1 MDARE
6 HLRGT
11 GPGDLVAVSLPPG
24 PAWLPLLEE
33 LWASGAA
40 VLPLDHRL
48 RPAEVRSIVDRARP
62 GVVLDPE
69 GATVHT
75 EGSGVEAG
83 IGLVLATSGTAGIP
97 KVVELA
103 REAVEAAVA
112 ASDEALGIGA
122 SEPWL
127 CCLPPAHVGGLLVLM
142 RGVLTGA
149 TVEVHPGFDAGG
161 RRRRADADHVSPV
174 PTMLTRLLESG
185 ADLGRFRTILVGGA
199 ALTDPAAE
207 AARARGTRV
216 VTTYGLTETCGGV
229 VYDGRPVGEAAAR
242 LGLDG
247 ELQLAGPTL
256 MRGYLG
262 DPAATAAA
270 FTLDGWLRTGDAG
283 SIGDDGLVTVSGR
296 LDERIR
302 TGAETVWPQEVEAA
316 LRDHPGVA
324 EVAVAGRP
332 DSEWGEH
339 VVAFVVPARIDG
351 RADAGGASRSRGR
364 ADRTVQGTARTRAP
378 ARAAAHGVGQGAA
391 LRAPLELDVGGRRA
405 LVHGGRRAGVA
416 GDVGRRRARGPR
428 HRARH
433 RLGEE
438 RVGRRAERDRHD
450 RAATGHHH
458 RGPGETAVAVHVVAA
473 RGRACPG

>member
-1 MDARE
+1 
-6 HLRGT
+6 
-11 GPGDLVAVSLPPG
+11 VAVTLPPG
-24 PAWLPLLEE
+24 LVWLPLLQE

-62 GVVLDPE
+62 GLVLDTE

-75 EGSGVEAG
+75 EGARVEEG
-83 IGLVLATSGTAGIP
+83 TGLVLATSGTAGMP

-103 REAVEAAVA
+103 RDAVEAAVA

-127 CCLPPAHVGGLLVLM
+127 CCLSPAHVGGLLVLM

-149 TVEVHPGFDAGG
+149 PVEVHPGFDLEAV
-161 RRRRADADHVSPV
+161 ASASADHVSLV
-174 PTMLTRLLESG
+174 PTMLYRLLEAG

-199 ALTDPAAE
+199 PLTDPAAD

-216 VTTYGLTETCGGV
+216 VATYGLTETCGGV
-229 VYDGRPVGEAAAR
+229 VYDGRPVGDAGTR
-242 LGLDG
+242 LGLEG

-283 SIGDDGLVTVSGR
+283 SIGDDGLVTVDGR

-324 EVAVAGRP
+324 EVAVAGRR

-339 VVAFVVPARIDG
+339 VVAFVVPAHIDAAPTLEELRDHAAERIARFKAPRELVLLPELPRTASG
-351 RADAGGASRSRGR
+351 KVRRAD
-364 ADRTVQGTARTRAP
+364 
-378 ARAAAHGVGQGAA
+378 
-391 LRAPLELDVGGRRA
+391 LR
-405 LVHGGRRAGVA
+405 
-416 GDVGRRRARGPR
+416 
-428 HRARH
+428 
-433 RLGEE
+433 
-438 RVGRRAERDRHD
+438 
-450 RAATGHHH
+450 
-458 RGPGETAVAVHVVAA
+458 
-473 RGRACPG
+473 

>member
-1 MDARE
+1 VDARE

-24 PAWLPLLEE
+24 RAWMPLLREA
-33 LWASGAA
+33 WASGAA
-40 VLPLDHRL
+40 ILPLDHRL

-62 GVVLDPE
+62 GLVLDAE
-69 GATVHT
+69 GATLHT
-75 EGSGVEAG
+75 EGAPVAEGT
-83 IGLVLATSGTAGIP
+83 GLVLATSGTAGVP
-97 KVVELA
+97 KVVELG
-103 REAVEAAVA
+103 RGAVEAAVA
-112 ASDEALGIGA
+112 ASDEALRIEP
-122 SEPWL
+122 SEAWL

-149 TVEVHPGFDAGG
+149 PIEVHAGFDLEAVAG
-161 RRRRADADHVSPV
+161 ADADHVSLV
-174 PTMLTRLLESG
+174 PTMLYRLLEAG

-199 ALTDPAAE
+199 PLMD

-229 VYDGRPVGEAAAR
+229 VYDGRPVGDAAAR
-242 LGLDG
+242 LGPEG
-247 ELQLAGPTL
+247 ELQLAGTTL

-283 SIGDDGLVTVSGR
+283 SIADDGLVTVDGR

-339 VVAFVVPARIDG
+339 VVAFVVPARID
-351 RADAGGASRSRGR
+351 
-364 ADRTVQGTARTRAP
+364 RAP
-378 ARAAAHGVGQGAA
+378 TLEELRDHAAERIARFKTP
-391 LRAPLELDVGGRRA
+391 RELV
-405 LVHGGRRAGVA
+405 LLPEL
-416 GDVGRRRARGPR
+416 PR
-428 HRARH
+428 TAS
-433 RLGEE
+433 GK
-438 RVGRRAERDRHD
+438 VRRAELR
-450 RAATGHHH
+450 
-458 RGPGETAVAVHVVAA
+458 
-473 RGRACPG
+473 